1 MITISIVSPK
11 KSMDVIGRA
20 IANKDFGCI
29 FLKYVYE
36 QLEEIETIYEQCKD
50 RCDVIFFSGELG
62 YSYMLTHIDAIQVPC
77 TLISYEEKHILSILL
92 NLDRKSTRLNSSHIH

>member
-36 QLEEIETIYEQCKD
+36 QLEEIETIYEHSAIRIS
-50 RCDVIFFSGELG
+50 RCPASIWIF
-62 YSYMLTHIDAIQVPC
+62 
-77 TLISYEEKHILSILL
+77 
-92 NLDRKSTRLNSSHIH
+92 